1 MIKSKSLCFKSFIEK
16 IDEVLSK
23 VHSKTISGG
32 PLQMNDEEWN
42 NARDRLMSIKVGGTN
57 MATYPI
63 NFQMADHL
71 ILSEVGSRDKPEKI
85 HIDEYFAKMK
95 GNN

>member
-1 MIKSKSLCFKSFIEK
+1 
-16 IDEVLSK
+16 
-23 VHSKTISGG
+23 
-32 PLQMNDEEWN
+32 
-42 NARDRLMSIKVGGTN
+42 